1 MAQFCPYEGRKCKD
15 CPHHRFDEDY
25 RDMACFVKQ
34 DMLKEKYEKEQT
46 RAAKV
51 AIQRQNKNKEEDI

>member
-25 RDMACFVKQ
+25 GDMACFVKQ
-34 DMLKEKYEKEQT
+34 DMPKEKYEKEQMRMT
-46 RAAKV
+46 MV
-51 AIQRQNKNKEEDI
+51 AIQKQKEKQGGK